1 MNYNQMLI
9 RYIDEYPVDEPILIE
24 EIKDYFKDIIHDNF
38 DNIFKSIYVYINRLV
53 KEKKIIQFIK
63 GVYYKPIKGVFG
75 DKLLDVNKVIDK
87 KYNFYKSIKE
97 VFNNIL
103 AYIK

>member
-53 KEKKIIQFIK
+53 KEKKIIYFI
-63 GVYYKPIKGVFG
+63 
-75 DKLLDVNKVIDK
+75 
-87 KYNFYKSIKE
+87 
-97 VFNNIL
+97 
-103 AYIK
+103 